1 MLKNEKEILSQF
13 VADGACSAEE
23 LARLKRWL
31 TEDGSQSEIG
41 KLFLKE
47 WEEKDEKETS
57 VEFQDIQNRI
67 ANHQIG
73 KKNPGNPGYRK
84 IVHNYR
90 KVAAVLLIPALFIS
104 TLFVLRQFNTETFWF
119 RTAAAFGQKSHLILP
134 DGTQVWLNSG
144 SEISYS
150 DAFGKKDRNVL
161 LTGEAYFEVTKNAHK
176 PFLVKAGEE
185 VVKVLGTRFNI
196 KAYSDET
203 EIETTLFEGKI
214 ELSIHPLEKNIQPRI
229 IAMKPG
235 ESLIYNKT
243 ENKLRYNNFQNDE
256 VEGWKNNQLIFRND
270 NFEHLVKKIERWYD
284 VEIIY
289 DKEKLN
295 EERLTVEL
303 YQGELLNKLLDIIEL
318 AMNVECVSEKD
329 KIYIKTRE
337 K

>member
-1 MLKNEKEILSQF
+1 MLKSERELLSRFIANEKCNEQ
-13 VADGACSAEE
+13 E
-23 LARLKRWL
+23 LRRLKTWF
-31 TEDGSQSEIG
+31 ESQESQLEIDR
-41 KLFLKE
+41 LFLVE
-47 WEEKDEKETS
+47 WEKNDEKTTS
-57 VEFQDIQNRI
+57 VQFDEIQKTTKI
-67 ANHQIG
+67 TS
-73 KKNPGNPGYRK
+73 KN
-84 IVHNYR
+84 
-90 KVAAVLLIPALFIS
+90 KVAGAIKTIIQHYQKIAAILLLPIIGISIYVFIN
-104 TLFVLRQFNTETFWF
+104 QFNSDPIYFQTIAQ
-119 RTAAAFGQKSHLILP
+119 RGQKSQLTLP
-134 DGTQVWLNSG
+134 DGTKVWLNSD
-144 SEISYS
+144 SQIRYS
-150 DAFGKKDRNVL
+150 DNFGKKNRSVE

-185 VVKVLGTRFNI
+185 EVKVLGTRFNI

-203 EIETTLFEGKI
+203 ENETTLFEGKI

-229 IAMKPG
+229 ITMKPG

-270 NFEHLVKKIERWYD
+270 NFEHLVKKIERWYN

-329 KIYIKTRE
+329 KIYIKAKE